1 MNFIIGFKKLF
12 LNDVLS
18 SSKNNTRL
26 FENSLNYNFDTNKNL
41 VEKIIKDAQ
50 VFCDSGQSNSRHTIT
65 RHTISFYNSLTSNK
79 NKFDLALDNSNQNRI
94 SSFSISVYKNIL
106 YKMIKYKML
115 DPNIYKLSIILLEN
129 FMQKQP
135 YLKNKNL
142 NNFINLFTISICIS
156 NKFIEDNPYTNDSY
170 SELISMNIY
179 LFNKL
184 ELYFLSVIQFN
195 IPVFYYEN

>member
-12 LNDVLS
+12 FYDVFS
-18 SSKNNTRL
+18 SSNNNTRL
-26 FENSLNYNFDTNKNL
+26 FENSSNYNFDTNKNL

-50 VFCDSGQSNSRHTIT
+50 VFCDSGGRSG
-65 RHTISFYNSLTSNK
+65 FYNSLLNTK

-184 ELYFLSVIQFN
+184 ELYFLSVIQFD
-195 IPVFYYEN
+195 IPVFY